1 MPGTEVSGAGESKL
15 RVDGR
20 FRTDASGYRS
30 LSARGGAGEAFAP
43 EAAGSPSTA
52 AAAAP
57 VVTATGIE
65 ALLAL
70 QAADDPLLGR
80 RKAVRRGRAL
90 LDTLEEV
97 RADLLTGRVSEGR
110 LNQLLALIAQARER
124 TVPGLDAL
132 MDEIELRA
140 RVELAKLGY
149 FGSP

>member
-30 LSARGGAGEAFAP
+30 LSARGAGEAFAP

-124 TVPGLDAL
+124 TLPALDAL

-140 RVELAKLGY
+140 RAELAKLGY